1 MSHDLVKAPLEV
13 AKGVANFFLTPLRW
27 SKNIGINTTDT
38 MFKIMGNNIED
49 NNENSKIE
57 SDEHKSVY
65 DLAHPNLELSGI
77 IYYYT
82 ELLTETK
89 NRVAKLAKQNCLTI
103 SPYGKDPSHVVL
115 LQNAFNFVNEK
126 SKIMK
131 SCTVESTTSGVAL
144 AEYKESLEQLE
155 NLRKKMT
162 IDSGTMDV
170 FKTVRFSF
178 FLFIFYI

>member
-1 MSHDLVKAPLEV
+1 MSHDLAKAPLEA
-13 AKGVANFFLTPLRW
+13 AKGVANFFLAPLRW

-38 MFKIMGNNIED
+38 MCKIMGGNIED
-49 NNENSKIE
+49 NIENKNIVSE
-57 SDEHKSVY
+57 EHKSVY
-65 DLAHPNLELSGI
+65 DLANRNLELSGI

-89 NRVAKLAKQNCLTI
+89 NRVANLAKAKGLTI
-103 SPYGKDPSHVVL
+103 SPNGKDPSHVAL

-126 SKIMK
+126 SKIIK
-131 SCTVESTTSGVAL
+131 SSTVESTTTAVAL

-155 NLRKKMT
+155 NLGKNLN

-170 FKTVRFSF
+170 FKTVRFF
-178 FLFIFYI
+178 FISGV